1 MIVAVLQITVL
12 GVGSWLILDGRLQL
26 GGLVAFSSTM
36 GQVISPVTALTGLG
50 QQIQASTGSLLRINE
65 VIDATPE
72 IADAP
77 AAAELPPLTREV
89 RFDNVGFSYTSQR
102 TTLEGVSCVIPA
114 GTRVAFVG
122 PTGAGK
128 SSVLQLIMRFYDV
141 DDGALLFDGR
151 DVRGVTVASLRGQL
165 GVVFQDTF
173 LFDTTLRENIGMGK
187 PGATEAEIEAA
198 ARAAE
203 LHDFVEALPR
213 GYDTL
218 VGERGGRLSGGQRQR
233 LAIARALLRNPRILV
248 LDEATSALDPRTE
261 RLIADTLERVS
272 EGRTTI
278 AVTHRLTSITNYDQI
293 FVMSAG
299 HLVERGTH
307 AELLALDGV
316 YAELWG
322 EQTGGIASTE
332 APFDAVGALSSVTI
346 FSGLTRDELAAA
358 ASRLR
363 ALELPAGARLA
374 QNSGMLALV
383 HKGRPRVFAPGLD
396 GQLVPAAALQPGDAF
411 GLAALLGA
419 ETGAELVAEEPVEL
433 LVLDADSLAALV
445 AIHPSVA
452 AALDGRRRRPTRTA
466 RW

>member
-1 MIVAVLQITVL
+1 M
-12 GVGSWLILDGRLQL
+12 R
-26 GGLVAFSSTM
+26 
-36 GQVISPVTALTGLG
+36 
-50 QQIQASTGSLLRINE
+50 
-65 VIDATPE
+65 
-72 IADAP
+72 P
-77 AAAELPPLTREV
+77 AATELPPVTREV
-89 RFDNVGFSYTSQR
+89 RLDNVGFSYTAQR

-141 DDGALLFDGR
+141 DDGALLFDGHDAR
-151 DVRGVTVASLRGQL
+151 EVTVASFRGQL

-173 LFDTTLRENIGMGK
+173 LFDTTLGENIAMGK
-187 PGATEAEIEAA
+187 PGASEAEIEAA

-203 LHDFVEALPR
+203 LHDFVQTLPR
-213 GYDTL
+213 GYNTL

-261 RLIADTLERVS
+261 RLISDTLERVG

-322 EQTGGIASTE
+322 EQTGGIAADRSAVRRGGRTLGRDHLLRPHARRARGRRVQ
-332 APFDAVGALSSVTI
+332 APSRSS
-346 FSGLTRDELAAA
+346 FPRARDSHE
-358 ASRLR
+358 
-363 ALELPAGARLA
+363 
-374 QNSGMLALV
+374 NSGMLAIV
-383 HKGRPRVFAPGLD
+383 RKGRPRVFAPGLD
-396 GQLVPAAALQPGDAF
+396 GQLMPAAALQPGDAF
-411 GLAALLGA
+411 GLSALLGA

-433 LVLDADSLAALV
+433 LVLDSDSLAALA

-452 AALDGRRRRPTRTA
+452 AALMGGRRRPSRTTR
-466 RW
+466 W

>member
-1 MIVAVLQITVL
+1 MCIRD
-12 GVGSWLILDGRLQL
+12 S
-26 GGLVAFSSTM
+26 
-36 GQVISPVTALTGLG
+36 
-50 QQIQASTGSLLRINE
+50 
-65 VIDATPE
+65 
-72 IADAP
+72 
-77 AAAELPPLTREV
+77 
-89 RFDNVGFSYTSQR
+89 SYTPQR

-114 GTRVAFVG
+114 GSRVAFVG

-141 DDGALLFDGR
+141 DDGALLFDGHDAR
-151 DVRGVTVASLRGQL
+151 AVTTASLRGQL

-173 LFDTTLRENIGMGK
+173 LFDTTLGENIAMGK
-187 PGATEAEIEAA
+187 PGAGEAEIEAA

-203 LHDFVEALPR
+203 LHGFVETLPR
-213 GYDTL
+213 GYNTL

-261 RLIADTLERVS
+261 RLISDTLERVG

-278 AVTHRLTSITNYDQI
+278 AVTHRLSSVTNYDQI

-307 AELLALDGV
+307 SELLALDGV

-332 APFDAVGALSSVTI
+332 APFDAVSALSAVTI
-346 FSGLTRDELAAA
+346 FSGLTRDELTAA

-374 QNSGMLALV
+374 QNLGMLAIV
-383 HKGRPRVFAPGLD
+383 RKGRPRVFAPGLD
-396 GQLVPAAALQPGDAF
+396 GHLVPAAALQPGDAF
-411 GLAALLGA
+411 GLAGLLGA

-433 LVLDADSLAALV
+433 LVLDSDTLASLA

-452 AALDGRRRRPTRTA
+452 AALMGAGDDRAGPQGGELLSRASMIMRVSHVGAGGPPAVEPVLPDVVRMSGAFPVA
-466 RW
+466 PS